1 MKTLR
6 NTYFA
11 ILDSHLIML
20 IVFLWTQNN
29 NTVSRLIIL
38 QLRPLKL
45 ISFKDQ
51 LFNSRQLFST
61 KTILKFGDKIT
72 LQNIIFSSKSV
83 NGWMP
88 WICYNWFTFSGKL
101 HRCDTF
107 WSSTNLLKPLTVRTQ
122 KHGHFSVRASAIRS
136 SNSTQDLLQ
145 KNLPLKN
152 STWKQTKYFLT
163 RYFTDSY

>member
-51 LFNSRQLFST
+51 LFNSRQLVST

-83 NGWMP
+83 NG
-88 WICYNWFTFSGKL
+88 
-101 HRCDTF
+101 
-107 WSSTNLLKPLTVRTQ
+107 
-122 KHGHFSVRASAIRS
+122 
-136 SNSTQDLLQ
+136 
-145 KNLPLKN
+145 
-152 STWKQTKYFLT
+152 
-163 RYFTDSY
+163 

>member
-83 NGWMP
+83 NG
-88 WICYNWFTFSGKL
+88 
-101 HRCDTF
+101 
-107 WSSTNLLKPLTVRTQ
+107 
-122 KHGHFSVRASAIRS
+122 
-136 SNSTQDLLQ
+136 
-145 KNLPLKN
+145 
-152 STWKQTKYFLT
+152 
-163 RYFTDSY
+163 